1 MGSLTW
7 LAMRASRIPQAA
19 LSQVGVS
26 GRSWGWGGVSPGG
39 GATGGGA
46 TGGGATGESGVG
58 ALAGWVLAAG
68 VVWGFS
74 DMAMAICGKGF
85 VGALVSPAGS
95 AII

>member
-7 LAMRASRIPQAA
+7 LAMRASRTPQAA

-26 GRSWGWGGVSPGG
+26 GRRWGWGGVSP
-39 GATGGGA
+39 
-46 TGGGATGESGVG
+46 GGGATGESGVG